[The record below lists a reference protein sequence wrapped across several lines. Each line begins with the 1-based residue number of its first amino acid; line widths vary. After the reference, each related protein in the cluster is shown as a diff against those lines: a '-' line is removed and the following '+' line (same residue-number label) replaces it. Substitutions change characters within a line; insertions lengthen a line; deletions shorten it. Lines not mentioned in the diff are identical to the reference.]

1 MASSVHDDNLREWT
15 NTAPFWEKHAA
26 TIRTMFSAVT
36 AALIEEARIGAGQRV
51 LDVAGGAGEP
61 ALTIAEV
68 VGPAGSV
75 AFTDPV
81 AKMVAAAEAEA
92 RRKGITNI
100 SFHQCPADALPFAAD
115 SFDAVVSRL
124 GAMFFPDPLAA
135 LSEMRR
141 VARPG
146 GVLSLVV
153 WYQSELNPFLYAITN
168 VVSQYFPAQTQ
179 SPSHDALRFAEPGKL
194 ARVLEAAGV
203 ANVRERILRFDIAA
217 PISAEDFWVLRSE
230 TSATLRDKLKT
241 ASVETRARVKEEVL
255 QAISKYFPANQMKF
269 PGQMLI
275 VTGIA

>member
-1 MASSVHDDNLREWT
+1 MNDELREWT
-15 NTAPFWEKHAA
+15 DTAPFWEKHAA
-26 TIRTMFSAVT
+26 TIRTMFSEVT

-61 ALTIAEV
+61 ALAIAEV

-81 AKMVAAAEAEA
+81 AKMVGAAEAEA

-100 SFHQCPADALPFAAD
+100 SFHQCPADALPFAAG

-153 WYQSELNPFLYAITN
+153 WYQSELNPFLYVITN
-168 VVSQYFPAQTQ
+168 VVSQYFPAETQ

-194 ARVLEAAGV
+194 AGILQAAGA
-203 ANVRERILRFDIAA
+203 ANVRERILKFDIAA
-217 PISAEDFWVLRSE
+217 PISSEEFWVLRSE

-241 ASVETRARVKEEVL
+241 ASAETRARVKEEVL

-275 VTGIA
+275 VTGVA